1 MARLL
6 SRPSAFA
13 AGARSPAPSLLA
25 RSPALLP
32 LRPARALAPPARP
45 PLVATAPRTRVRT
58 AFREGGSDPHGSGG
72 GPRSGGASPPQ
83 QPGAGSRA
91 SAGGAE
97 GKARAGVTVGIDFGT
112 YASGFAYARNEG
124 GDGGVGGPAAD
135 GRVRLFS
142 SWPDA
147 PAKDAKTLT
156 AILYKG
162 SSVDSIGWTAWKRW
176 SCMGEGERA
185 GQTYLDSFKL
195 LLAPG
200 GGGGVGGAG
209 SSHVAPTL
217 PPGMTATQVVADFL
231 TRLQEFVVSH
241 LSRDAPLDPADI
253 GWCLTV
259 PAMWDEEAKAKMRR
273 AAGRAGMF
281 RPSDPSSFTLTL
293 EPEAAALAAAAR
305 ETRKHELATRVG
317 DTFAALTSSRRAW
330 ATRVAGTIAVL
341 TRADA
346 VARTPLRDVSKERS
360 TKGRA
365 TALSDG
371 DVLLVLDCG
380 GGTVDVTLHRV
391 KGRGHRMRLE
401 EVAPGKGVLAGGRY
415 VDEAAWGLVRGLV
428 GPGAWDAWR
437 REQPGEWVA
446 LANRWELAK
455 REKGP
460 VELQL
465 PAALMAGAIAAGG
478 KLPRT
483 SHSDAVLLTPDG
495 LLVIVEEAMKWSV
508 LGPQVDRALAAAREV
523 LEEGQ
528 AEGYRC
534 TKVLLTGGLANSAF
548 LQRRARQLAA
558 ERGAALLMPQVPAAA
573 VVTGAVVYGQSPA
586 AVSSRCCRFTYG
598 VGMAIPWTPKHEAA
612 ARLEGY
618 PRKVWNNADDRHYAE
633 GVFNTFVTRGQLV
646 EAEQVVA
653 HTFYPFSMSNGGI
666 AVKVYASESKD
677 VEYVNEPGV
686 RLLATVAMELPSG
699 WSAGLRDRHEN
710 PLEVEFRFGSTE
722 ITVVAR
728 DVRSNNSVATSVAW
742 AAAEVE
748 WV

>member
-13 AGARSPAPSLLA
+13 AGA

-45 PLVATAPRTRVRT
+45 ALVTTAPRTRVRT
-58 AFREGGSDPHGSGG
+58 AFREGGSDPHGSSG
-72 GPRSGGASPPQ
+72 GPRSGAASPPQ

-91 SAGGAE
+91 SAGGAG

-124 GDGGVGGPAAD
+124 GDGDVGGPAAD

-147 PAKDAKTLT
+147 PAQDPKTLT

-185 GQTYLDSFKL
+185 GHMYLDSFKL

-200 GGGGVGGAG
+200 GGAGGG
-209 SSHVAPTL
+209 HVAPEL
-217 PPGMTATQVVADFL
+217 PAGMTVTQVVADFL
-231 TRLQEFVVSH
+231 THLQKFVVSH
-241 LSRDAPLDPADI
+241 LSRDAPLDPSSI

-281 RPSDPSSFTLTL
+281 RPADPSSLTITL

-305 ETRKHELATRVG
+305 VSRKQELTTRVR
-317 DTFAALTSSRRAW
+317 DTVAALT
-330 ATRVAGTIAVL
+330 G
-341 TRADA
+341 ADE
-346 VARTPLRDVSKERS
+346 VARTPLRDISKGRS

-365 TALSDG
+365 TVLSDG

-391 KGRGHRMRLE
+391 KGRGQRMRLE
-401 EVAPGKGVLAGGRY
+401 EVVPGKGVLAGGRY
-415 VDEAAWGLVRGLV
+415 VDEAAWSLVRGLV
-428 GPGAWDAWR
+428 GPSAWDAWR

-455 REKGP
+455 REEGP

-465 PAALMAGAIAAGG
+465 PAALMAGAIAEGG
-478 KLPRT
+478 KLPRQ
-483 SHSDAVLLTPDG
+483 SSLSDSVTLSPDG
-495 LLVIVEEAMKWSV
+495 LLLLREEALEQAV
-508 LGPQVDRALAAAREV
+508 LGPQLERALGAAKEV
-523 LEEGQ
+523 LEEGVKNNHP
-528 AEGYRC
+528 C

-548 LQRRARQLAA
+548 LQRRARQLAD
-558 ERGAALLMPQVPAAA
+558 ERGAALLMPEAPEAA
-573 VVTGAVVYGQSPA
+573 VVTGEMEEGWDRLEAGVVRRAVVFGQNPA
-586 AVSSRCCRFTYG
+586 LVSARRSRLTYG
-598 VGMAIPWTPKHEAA
+598 TSPCVPWTAEHDAA
-612 ARLEGY
+612 PLY
-618 PRKVWNNADDRHYAE
+618 LRKEWNADDQCYAAC
-633 GVFNTFVTRGQLV
+633 GLFHTFVKRGQLV
-646 EAEQVVA
+646 QADEVVRQS
-653 HTFYPFSMSNGGI
+653 FNPFLKRQRWIGFG
-666 AVKVYASESKD
+666 VYASAAEH
-677 VEYVNEPGV
+677 VERAGEPGV
-686 RLLATVAMELPSG
+686 RKLATVYLELPPG
-699 WSAGLRDRHEN
+699 WGDGLPHRKDN
-710 PLEVEFRFGSTE
+710 PLELEFRFGSTE

-742 AAAEVE
+742 APWDVEV
-748 WV
+748 

>member
-1 MARLL
+1 MACLL

-45 PLVATAPRTRVRT
+45 PLVAAAPRARVSS

-72 GPRSGGASPPQ
+72 GPRSGAASPLQ

-91 SAGGAE
+91 SAGGAC

-112 YASGFAYARNEG
+112 YASGFAYVRNEG
-124 GDGGVGGPAAD
+124 GHGGSGGGPAAD

-147 PAKDAKTLT
+147 PAKDPKTLT

-185 GQTYLDSFKL
+185 GHTYLDSFKL
-195 LLAPG
+195 LLSPG
-200 GGGGVGGAG
+200 GGAGGG
-209 SSHVAPTL
+209 HVAPEL
-217 PPGMTATQVVADFL
+217 PAGMTAIQVVADFL
-231 TRLQEFVVSH
+231 THLQKFVVSH
-241 LSRDAPLDPADI
+241 LSREAPLDPSSI

-273 AAGRAGMF
+273 AAGRAI
-281 RPSDPSSFTLTL
+281 
-293 EPEAAALAAAAR
+293 
-305 ETRKHELATRVG
+305 
-317 DTFAALTSSRRAW
+317 RAGP
-330 ATRVAGTIAVL
+330 A
-341 TRADA
+341 
-346 VARTPLRDVSKERS
+346 
-360 TKGRA
+360 
-365 TALSDG
+365 ALSDG
-371 DVLLVLDCG
+371 DVLLTVDCG

-391 KGRGHRMRLE
+391 MGKDIKSLRLE
-401 EVAPGKGVLAGGRY
+401 ELVPGKGVLAGGRY
-415 VDEAAWGLVRGLV
+415 VDEAAWSLVRGQV
-428 GPGAWDAWR
+428 GPSAWDAWR

-455 REKGP
+455 REEGP

-558 ERGAALLMPQVPAAA
+558 ERGSPLLMPEAPAAA
-573 VVTGAVVYGQSPA
+573 VVTGAVLYAQRPA
-586 AVSSRCCRFTYG
+586 AVSARKASRS
-598 VGMAIPWTPKHEAA
+598 V
-612 ARLEGY
+612 
-618 PRKVWNNADDRHYAE
+618 
-633 GVFNTFVTRGQLV
+633 
-646 EAEQVVA
+646 
-653 HTFYPFSMSNGGI
+653 PFEN
-666 AVKVYASESKD
+666 YASESKH

-728 DVRSNNSVATSVAW
+728 DVRSNNSVTTSVAW
-742 AAAEVE
+742 APAEAAKRA
-748 WV
+748 